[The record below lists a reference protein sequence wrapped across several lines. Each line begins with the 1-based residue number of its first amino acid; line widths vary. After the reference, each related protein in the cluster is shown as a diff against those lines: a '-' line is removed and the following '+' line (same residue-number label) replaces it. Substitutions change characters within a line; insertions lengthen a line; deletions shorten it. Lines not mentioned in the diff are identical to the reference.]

1 MSLQAYQTAAT
12 RAESPRETE
21 YRLFGFV
28 TGELIRVQSAGR
40 GDLHKF
46 VEAIDRN
53 RRMWSAFSTDCATDG
68 NGLPN
73 DLRAQIVSIAGW
85 VSRYSS
91 EVIRDGADIDPLI
104 DVNKNVMQGLAPAA
118 AGN

>member
-1 MSLQAYQTAAT
+1 MSLQAYQTAAN

-28 TGELIRVQSAGR
+28 TSELIRIQSEGR
-40 GDLHKF
+40 GNLRSF
-46 VEAIDRN
+46 AEAIDRN
-53 RRMWSAFSTDCATDG
+53 RRMWSAFSTDCITEG
-68 NGLPN
+68 NGLPT

-91 EVIRDGADIDPLI
+91 EVIQDGADLTPLI
-104 DVNKNVMQGLAPAA
+104 DVNKNVMQGLAPA
-118 AGN
+118 